1 MCNSEEKRR
10 EAIRSEADRL
20 HESAVWSSQNHFES
34 AKWWRSIHW
43 LLGFLAAAA
52 SAVAGILAFAQ
63 DQVLWTAGL
72 AVLGAITIAAHTTLN
87 PDRRAE
93 SAQATATK
101 FLGLRNRAR
110 QVKDIY
116 SPYESLDALLARLD
130 ALTHDLQEASEGA
143 DAVPRL
149 AYKRAKRNIEK
160 DKGQHFK
167 ADQ

>member
-1 MCNSEEKRR
+1 MGTPEERRR
-10 EAIRSEADRL
+10 EAIRDEADRL

-34 AKWWRSIHW
+34 AKWWRSVHW

-63 DQVLWTAGL
+63 DQMLWTAGL

-116 SPYESLDALLARLD
+116 GPYEPLDALLARLET
-130 ALTHDLQEASEGA
+130 LTHDMQEAAEVA

-149 AYKRAKRNIEK
+149 AYNRAKRNIEK
-160 DKGQHFK
+160 DMGQTFGVD
-167 ADQ
+167 A

>member
-1 MCNSEEKRR
+1 MDVEDEKRR
-10 EAIRSEADRL
+10 AAIRDEADRL
-20 HESAVWSSQNHFES
+20 HESAVWSNQNHFES

-43 LLGFLAAAA
+43 VLGFLAATA
-52 SAVAGILAFAQ
+52 SAVAGIMVFADGQ
-63 DQVLWTAGL
+63 LVVTAGL

-93 SAQATATK
+93 SAQTTATK

-110 QVKDIY
+110 QVKDVY
-116 SPYESLDALLARLD
+116 GLCEPMDDLLVRLESLTGDM
-130 ALTHDLQEASEGA
+130 QEASSEA

-160 DKGQHFK
+160 EKGQQFK
-167 ADQ
+167 VDK

>member
-1 MCNSEEKRR
+1 MSTPDEKQR
-10 EAIRSEADRL
+10 EAIRDEADRL
-20 HESAVWSSQNHFES
+20 HESAVWSNQIHFES
-34 AKWWRSIHW
+34 AKWWRGVHW
-43 LLGFLAAAA
+43 VLGFLAAAA
-52 SAVAGILAFAQ
+52 SAVAGVLAFAQ

-116 SPYESLDALLARLD
+116 GPYEPLDDLLARLEL
-130 ALTHDLQEASEGA
+130 LTHDMHEAAEGA

-149 AYKRAKRNIEK
+149 AYRKAKRNIEK
-160 DKGQHFK
+160 DKGQDFQV
-167 ADQ
+167 DR